1 LEFHDGIRSLLRFRI
16 EYYAWKDRVALE
28 GKRRIQLIYF
38 KKALVFCFMFS
49 GIPPHHFFG
58 LGFLYKARIALSL
71 KDDNGCAKGSRLT

>member
-28 GKRRIQLIYF
+28 GK
-38 KKALVFCFMFS
+38 
-49 GIPPHHFFG
+49 PPHHFFG